1 MKKIFFFFVA
11 LLVFSSLQS
20 CKTTIGYGKEWE
32 LTQLYSEQVPAG
44 TRIMIVF
51 DEANTR
57 YSGTAS
63 CNNYNGLFKLE
74 GSSLRLAQPVSTK
87 KMCPDMTWENKYLPV
102 LTKIDAWDVIDGK
115 LQLMSQGSVV
125 AIYK

>member
-1 MKKIFFFFVA
+1 MKKVFFLCVLFA
-11 LLVFSSLQS
+11 LAGLQG
-20 CKTTIGYGKEWE
+20 CKTQFRYGKEWE
-32 LTQLYSEQVPAG
+32 LVQLNNEQIPAG

-63 CNNYNGLFKLE
+63 CNTYNGLFKLD
-74 GSSLRLAQPVSTK
+74 GGSLRLAAPVSTK
-87 KMCPDMTWENKYLPV
+87 KMCPDMTWENKYLPI
-102 LTKIDAWDVIDGK
+102 LTKIDAWDIVDDK

>member
-1 MKKIFFFFVA
+1 MKKLFFLFGV
-11 LLVFSSLQS
+11 LLSLASLPS

-32 LTQLYSEQVPAG
+32 LTQLYNEQVPAG

-51 DEANTR
+51 DKANSR

-63 CNNYNGLFKLE
+63 CNNYNGLYKLDG
-74 GSSLRLAQPVSTK
+74 GSLKLAQPVATK

-102 LTKIDAWDVIDGK
+102 LTKIDAWNVTDGK